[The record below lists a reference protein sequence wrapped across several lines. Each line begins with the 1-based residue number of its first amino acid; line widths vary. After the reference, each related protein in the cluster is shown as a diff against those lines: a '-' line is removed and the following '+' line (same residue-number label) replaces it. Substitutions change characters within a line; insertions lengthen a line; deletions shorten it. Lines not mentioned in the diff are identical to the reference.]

1 MDDQR
6 EIYEKI
12 LKTWGEDSQIR
23 ASIEEMSE
31 LIHALMRYT
40 RELNTLP
47 HNENELLKR
56 REAVTEEIAD
66 VLNMTEQLRFIFGE
80 EKVDKIRRE
89 KLDRVLCRL
98 TKAGEN
104 V

>member
-12 LKTWGEDSQIR
+12 LKAWGEDSQIR

-47 HNENELLKR
+47 HNENNCLKDAKR
-56 REAVTEEIAD
+56 
-66 VLNMTEQLRFIFGE
+66 
-80 EKVDKIRRE
+80 
-89 KLDRVLCRL
+89 
-98 TKAGEN
+98 
-104 V
+104 